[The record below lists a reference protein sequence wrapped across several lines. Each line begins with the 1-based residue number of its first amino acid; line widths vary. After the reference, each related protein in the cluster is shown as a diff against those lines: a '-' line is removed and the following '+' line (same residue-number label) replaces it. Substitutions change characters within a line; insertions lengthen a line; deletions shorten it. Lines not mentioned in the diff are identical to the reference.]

1 MFGRAFLLST
11 FIVAV
16 IFVSTLNAT
25 ETCKEE
31 PCDDLYP
38 SAKKECT
45 LNGKEVPCHTLQEL
59 SSRQKRSVLQKREEL
74 CMTHTCDGGDCNSN
88 TTCKI
93 DITTSDAPGVSGAP
107 ASPAALEATT
117 TTASDSIKN
126 GYGIC
131 LMVSSI
137 FAYLFLN

>member
-16 IFVSTLNAT
+16 IFISTLNAT
-25 ETCKEE
+25 SK
-31 PCDDLYP
+31 
-38 SAKKECT
+38 CT

-59 SSRQKRSVLQKREEL
+59 SSRQKRSVSPDWNPEPAEVWCSCDLNGNCEGN
-74 CMTHTCDGGDCNSN
+74 CTIYMTTPAA
-88 TTCKI
+88 T
-93 DITTSDAPGVSGAP
+93 
-107 ASPAALEATT
+107 ASPAALEKTT

-131 LMVSSI
+131 LIVASI
-137 FAYLFLN
+137 FAYLFLY